1 MDPCLRRPTGNTYL
15 QYLGAIFK
23 QLLVWLSLH
32 FMVEQLNREPNSPL
46 LECQLCR
53 ISKGFIIEKKGE
65 KNMQPAFIYY
75 WLVISKLPHLLQ
87 HVNLAKVCSLVFVHG
102 LVAERFKQYLNKG
115 MKISLKGGNE
125 KWQMNKSLKEFR
137 TCAGFRRASLS
148 KSTCLSG
155 AQLTS
160 MKSQVCKAGRSSQE
174 GSPAPVLLL
183 PSGNTAGWSRHCFA
197 PCVTTYFC
205 KDWKQRRCKM
215 LEDYNMSAP
224 SFTHRHR
231 NG

>member
-125 KWQMNKSLKEFR
+125 KWQVNKSLKEFR
-137 TCAGFRRASLS
+137 TCAGLRRASLS
-148 KSTCLSG
+148 PHAYLELSWHLWSPRSAKQAG
-155 AQLTS
+155 ALRRALQHQCCSFHLETL
-160 MKSQVCKAGRSSQE
+160 QAGVVT
-174 GSPAPVLLL
+174 ALHPV
-183 PSGNTAGWSRHCFA
+183 
-197 PCVTTYFC
+197 
-205 KDWKQRRCKM
+205 
-215 LEDYNMSAP
+215 
-224 SFTHRHR
+224 
-231 NG
+231 